1 MLFKVKYLLVL
12 AIALT
17 FGFQQP
23 NPSSYDTNAK
33 IKAVFIY
40 NFTKYFE
47 WPNNKKTGNFIIY
60 IVGKNDN
67 LIIEL
72 NLLAKRKKVGS
83 QDIEV
88 KNTPAFD
95 KSVNANMVFLLPESS
110 KAINDVS
117 GKSKNKGVLLI
128 TENSGGAKSGS
139 SINFIIIDSKQKF
152 EYSKNNAIKAGLKTN
167 DDFKSL
173 AINVD

>member
-1 MLFKVKYLLVL
+1 MLPKVKYLLVL

-23 NPSSYDTNAK
+23 NPSGYDTNAK

-67 LIIEL
+67 LINEL
-72 NLLAKRKKVGS
+72 NLLAKRKK
-83 QDIEV
+83 
-88 KNTPAFD
+88 
-95 KSVNANMVFLLPESS
+95 
-110 KAINDVS
+110 
-117 GKSKNKGVLLI
+117 
-128 TENSGGAKSGS
+128 
-139 SINFIIIDSKQKF
+139 
-152 EYSKNNAIKAGLKTN
+152 
-167 DDFKSL
+167 
-173 AINVD
+173 